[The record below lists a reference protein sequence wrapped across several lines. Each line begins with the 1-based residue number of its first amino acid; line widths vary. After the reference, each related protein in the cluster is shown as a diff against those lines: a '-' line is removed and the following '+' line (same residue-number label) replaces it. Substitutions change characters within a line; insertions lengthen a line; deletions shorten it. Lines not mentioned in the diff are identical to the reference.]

1 MRAYQIPSSTRRAIL
16 LATMIAATAT
26 ACQLGAGSPRPGSLP
41 TAPSTV
47 ATPSW
52 GPSDAPA
59 TLRDLTV
66 HRLVGDLRAARA
78 QHDPRTFHL
87 LRNELAKLVGAA
99 AVNHADTSY
108 RQVIASLSAA
118 EAYHDT
124 QARARY
130 RAQLR
135 ALCDPAGLASA
146 LEPCE
151 TDLAIYAH

>member
-26 ACQLGAGSPRPGSLP
+26 ACQLGAGSAGSGSLP
-41 TAPSTV
+41 MAPTTV
-47 ATPSW
+47 ATPS
-52 GPSDAPA
+52 GGRSDAPA
-59 TLRDLTV
+59 TLGDPTV
-66 HRLVGDLRAARA
+66 LRLVGDLRAARA
-78 QHDPRTFHL
+78 RHDLRTFHL
-87 LRNELAKLVGAA
+87 LRNELAKLLGAP

-118 EAYHDT
+118 EAYHDS

-146 LEPCE
+146 IEPCE
-151 TDLAIYAH
+151 TDLVIYAQ

>member
-26 ACQLGAGSPRPGSLP
+26 ACQLGAGGAGPGSLP
-41 TAPSTV
+41 TAPTTV
-47 ATPSW
+47 ATPSG

-59 TLRDLTV
+59 TLGDPTV

-78 QHDPRTFHL
+78 QHDLRTFHL
-87 LRNELAKLVGAA
+87 LRNELAKLLGAA

-118 EAYHDT
+118 ESYHDAP
-124 QARARY
+124 ARARY

-135 ALCDPAGLASA
+135 ALCDPAGLTSA
-146 LEPCE
+146 IESCK
-151 TDLAIYAH
+151 TDLAIYAQ